1 MQIINERASSQHDE
15 KQHRVSLPVRN
26 LQLPIMTWEIDGG
39 REGAGDEESSQ
50 ISAKE
55 RADGGYTEF
64 RLVCFSLPLSVNVSF
79 EFYSENRNCQSQ
91 FGFQAGK
98 QLQLMLVWGGHHM

>member
-1 MQIINERASSQHDE
+1 MMKKAVRSQP
-15 KQHRVSLPVRN
+15 R
-26 LQLPIMTWEIDGG
+26 
-39 REGAGDEESSQ
+39 
-50 ISAKE
+50 SALT
-55 RADGGYTEF
+55 AVTTFSHGGYTEF